1 MNENEFKDFNKK
13 VRAEGLIM
21 SRVPTPTR
29 EEFVRL
35 ADEQFAGDYGMVLA
49 HLLYNYKLFIIFI
62 NDFNMKL
69 DNLLLRLDQIEQ
81 KKEGTEKKKIRLLSG
96 KELNANTE
104 VQNG

>member
-1 MNENEFKDFNKK
+1 MNEGEFKEFNKK
-13 VRAEGLIM
+13 VRADGLVM

-29 EEFVRL
+29 EEFIKL
-35 ADEQFAGDYGMVLA
+35 ADEQFAGDYGMVLS

-69 DNLLLRLDQIEQ
+69 DNIISRLDQLEQ
-81 KKEGTEKKKIRLLSG
+81 KKEGTEKKKIRSLSG
-96 KELNANTE
+96 KELNTNTE

>member
-1 MNENEFKDFNKK
+1 MNEEEFKEFNKK
-13 VRAEGLIM
+13 VRADGLVI
-21 SRVPTPTR
+21 SRVPSPTR
-29 EEFVRL
+29 EEFIKL
-35 ADEQFAGDYGMVLA
+35 SNDQFAGDYGMSLA